1 MLIPSK
7 QGDLDCLCGIYS
19 LVNMSTWFYG
29 DRIKPRPLF
38 NYLLREYS
46 EYWSLYKCLTQGIDI
61 PEMDYLIKRLASKY
75 PSQAPLRVTT
85 PFRYKDGLT
94 TQKIL
99 SACQAFLGAHTTSR
113 RIILLGDQWHWSLV
127 ERMDSDYLYFFDS
140 HQQDRVSRTRYG
152 LRGNKVRRL
161 YSESI
166 YWVEISPL

>member
-61 PEMDYLIKRLASKY
+61 PEMDYLIKRLTSKY
-75 PSQAPLRVTT
+75 PSQAPLRITT

-113 RIILLGDQWHWSLV
+113 RLILLG
-127 ERMDSDYLYFFDS
+127 
-140 HQQDRVSRTRYG
+140 
-152 LRGNKVRRL
+152 
-161 YSESI
+161 
-166 YWVEISPL
+166 